1 MSHIAR
7 TKRGRVTPRLVVVA
21 NVVMVAWWTTLA
33 VLVDLMLKICTFP
46 LTFFRRNGSN
56 GWSLLSEI
64 SRRCLLTSRT
74 LKGKKMHVCAGDF
87 LHYEDDVTGYR
98 IIHFRRQIQ
107 KKSHE
112 KRKKYPQKYGLHS
125 TLIDSNQISFI
136 PNVNV
141 HKWVLVHSKWIV
153 ECAHELRFV

>member
-1 MSHIAR
+1 MATRWVIFYAIPLTSWIRAEKIFILLFYRSVNINFCMSHIAR

-112 KRKKYPQKYGLHS
+112 KNIHRNTVYIAL
-125 TLIDSNQISFI
+125 
-136 PNVNV
+136 
-141 HKWVLVHSKWIV
+141 
-153 ECAHELRFV
+153 